1 MTAESRPGR
10 TRRFIA
16 VGVALVVVIAAIVVL
31 FTPAFALRDVEVR
44 GTAILTPD
52 EVTEAADAP
61 MGRPL
66 LRVSEGEIAERVAA
80 LTPVAEVEV
89 RRVVPDRLVITVSER
104 RPLFV
109 LDHGQEQVLVD
120 HGGIAFAPAR
130 AEADLVTAKAPADPA
145 TLEAIATVVSSVG
158 DLPVERVEARSPD
171 SITLILPED
180 RQIIAGSAQDAD
192 LKIEVARTLLEST
205 DAKFI
210 DVTAPNNPSTR

>member
-1 MTAESRPGR
+1 MAAESRPGR
-10 TRRFIA
+10 TRRLIA
-16 VGVALVVVIAAIVVL
+16 LGVALVVVIAAIVVL

-44 GTAILTPD
+44 GTAILTPE

-89 RRVVPDRLVITVSER
+89 RRVVPDRLLITVSER
-104 RPLFV
+104 RPVFV

-120 HGGIAFAPAR
+120 HEGIAFAPAR

-145 TLEAIATVVSSVG
+145 TLEAIATVVTSAG
-158 DLPVERVEARSPD
+158 DLPVERVEAASPD
-171 SITLILPED
+171 SVTLFLPED
-180 RQIIAGSAQDAD
+180 RRIIAGSAQDAD